1 MWTTRQGQK
10 SRSECACTTV
20 WPCSG
25 LVDAAMLCCKL
36 KGEVR
41 LHCMRPAKCC
51 AAAPH
56 AGGPVAHRPPL
67 HPSSAPHVAVAV
79 LTLPL
84 AFVFPP
90 HRYREKRE
98 PSPWR
103 DRPIE
108 ESLKLFDDMRRGLVD
123 EGQATLRMKVRR
135 RTRGGGGGV
144 EVGVGGLLPP
154 GYAPCGPALAVSGRW
169 GHCWCRNARAA
180 SPGVL
185 W

>member
-1 MWTTRQGQK
+1 
-10 SRSECACTTV
+10 
-20 WPCSG
+20 
-25 LVDAAMLCCKL
+25 MLCCKL

-98 PSPWR
+98 PCPWR
-103 DRPIE
+103 GRPVV

-135 RTRGGGGGV
+135 RTRGGGGGSRL
-144 EVGVGGLLPP
+144 ELGACCHQGMRR
-154 GYAPCGPALAVSGRW
+154 AVL
-169 GHCWCRNARAA
+169 H
-180 SPGVL
+180 
-185 W
+185 